1 VWQEFARGY
10 FAFWPSGPWNL
21 AEMDR
26 RLPPDAKDRWST
38 APFPAPDGAAWPGAS
53 LAGGASLVVARGA
66 RRADAA
72 WRLVEWLSEPAQQ
85 ARFWELSG
93 DLPARRTPWHRT
105 VLRSSPKAEA
115 FWVQL
120 QAVRPTP
127 RIPEWER
134 IAAAVGR
141 WAERMIREDVTVDAG
156 LESLDREVDQVLEK
170 RRWLE
175 ERRN

>member
-1 VWQEFARGY
+1 ME
-10 FAFWPSGPWNL
+10 
-21 AEMDR
+21 R

-38 APFPAPDGAAWPGAS
+38 APFPAPDGTAWPGAS

-66 RRADAA
+66 RQAETA
-72 WRLVEWLSEPAQQ
+72 WRLVEWLSEPTQQ

-93 DLPARRTPWHRT
+93 DLPARRTPWHRA

-141 WAERMIREDVTVDAG
+141 WSERMIREDVTVEAG
-156 LESLDREVDQVLEK
+156 LEALDREVDRVLEK

-175 ERRN
+175 GQRPD